1 MDVYNTQFKF
11 RIFKA
16 VSLLKITTT
25 ILVIVVIVGVVI
37 AVVCVYTS
45 IHLGHP
51 MIHFLAESRMFLDSL
66 LSKYSGL
73 DYQ

>member
-25 ILVIVVIVGVVI
+25 ILVIVGVVI
-37 AVVCVYTS
+37 AVVCVYTY